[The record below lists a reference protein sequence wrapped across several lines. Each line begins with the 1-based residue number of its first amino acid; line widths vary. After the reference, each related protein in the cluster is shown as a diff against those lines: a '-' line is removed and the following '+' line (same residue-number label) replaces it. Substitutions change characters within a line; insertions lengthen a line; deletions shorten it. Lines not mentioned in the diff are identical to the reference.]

1 MRCLFCTADAIGT
14 KTGGGVVTYNELE
27 SLKSVGETTSISREI
42 LNPSLY
48 QQPDSPYVFDFI
60 ADAHILYN
68 KIKSDLAHFYAG
80 TFSKTIMRLKHMGTL
95 VTYTAAA
102 HDPDVSREEFIRN
115 GYEFNLPHITNPSLW
130 ASYLEGYLLADL
142 VICPSKASE
151 RIMRKFGCKN
161 VVVIPHGVELPLYTQ
176 PLLSTP
182 FTVGYL
188 GQVGP
193 DKGLSYLLKA
203 WKDLDW
209 TDSKLRLAG
218 RGTEVFKTPISTEMI
233 KNAEALGFVEFTSD
247 FYNTVS
253 VYVQP
258 SATEG
263 FGIEVLEAMA
273 HGRPVIVSS
282 GAGAADVVTDGVDGF
297 VVPAR
302 DAGAIADRLK
312 FLKGSADL
320 QKMSEEA
327 KKKAAQYTWDLVRPR
342 YTEVW
347 KGLLK

>member
-1 MRCLFCTADAIGT
+1 MKCLFCTADAIGT
-14 KTGGGVVTYNELE
+14 KTGGGIVTYNELE
-27 SLKSVGETTSISREI
+27 SLKIVGETTSISRDI

-60 ADAHILYN
+60 ADAHVLYN
-68 KIKSDLAHFYAG
+68 KIKPDLAHFYAG
-80 TFSKTIMRLKHMGTL
+80 TFSKTIMRLKQMGAL

-115 GYEFNLPHITNPSLW
+115 GYEFNLPHITNPALW

-151 RIMRKFGCKN
+151 IIMRKFGCKN
-161 VVVIPHGVELPLYTQ
+161 VTVIPHGVELPLYTQ
-176 PLLSTP
+176 PISTK

-193 DKGLSYLLKA
+193 DKGLAYLFKA

-209 TDSKLRLAG
+209 QDARLHLAG
-218 RGTEVFKTPISTEMI
+218 RGTELLKRQVDANGI
-233 KNAEALGFVEFTSD
+233 KNTDVAGFVEFTSD
-247 FYNTVS
+247 FYNAIS

-273 HGRPVIVSS
+273 HGRPVVVSA

-302 DAGAIADRLK
+302 DACAIADRLK

-327 KKKAAQYTWDLVRPR
+327 KKKAARYTWDLVRPR

-347 KGLLK
+347 KGLFK